1 MSKILLVITVLVLFC
16 GLVLGSTVSAM
27 AQETEETAEP
37 RGLFGTV
44 VKVTIVDQDGNG
56 SITLEDAE
64 SVNVNSDTRYHIPT
78 FVPPWQTWGELSDE
92 GREFYV
98 EGADRVAILLAEPMA
113 EPASERIALKV
124 MVIPQHPVHSHQ
136 VGVVVSV
143 DGDTVTIVNKAGQEV
158 TITLPEG
165 VELTPGEFVTL
176 VAGRFANQ
184 VRLRALA
191 AHEIK
196 QLANR
201 LRNHMEAAQG
211 PKDFGRLSTLLERAY
226 ERHMMVMERIKA
238 KFEKRYPGQTE
249 AIEAIEQAIENWKTN
264 RENALQRMEQI
275 RDRIRAGWEKWKAQW
290 GKIGGTITS
299 VDLDEQTVTIA
310 PEEGTPVT
318 LEVTEF
324 TLVVKDGRPV
334 PVADLAED
342 DVVREAIYSK
352 ETLEKEILEAQ
363 LIVVGTPKWEERWSE
378 VSGTIESIDLNGQ
391 TVTITSTEGDT
402 VTVQVV
408 ATTRIVK
415 DGKLATLDD
424 LKPDDIVRK
433 AIYFTDT
440 LKAKC
445 IVVGTP
451 KPRHGRH

>member
-1 MSKILLVITVLVLFC
+1 MSKILLVVITLVLVC
-16 GLVLGSTVSAM
+16 GLVLGSTASAV
-27 AQETEETAEP
+27 AQETEETAVS

-64 SVNVNSDTRYHIPT
+64 SVNVNPDTRYHIPT
-78 FVPPWQTWGELSDE
+78 FVPPWQSWTELSDE
-92 GREFYV
+92 EREFYV
-98 EGADRVAILLAEPMA
+98 QGADRVAILLAEP
-113 EPASERIALKV
+113 ASARTALKV

-165 VELTPGEFVTL
+165 VEVTPGEFVTL

-191 AHEIK
+191 AYGIK
-196 QLANR
+196 QLASR
-201 LRNHMEAAQG
+201 LRNQMEAAQG
-211 PKDFGRLSTLLERAY
+211 PKDFDRLNALLEKAY
-226 ERHMMVMERIKA
+226 ERDMRVLERIKA
-238 KFEKRYPGQTE
+238 KFEKRYPGQTG
-249 AIEAIEQAIENWKTN
+249 AIAAIEQAIENWKTN
-264 RENALQRMEQI
+264 REGALQRIEQI
-275 RDRIRAGWEKWKAQW
+275 RERIKAGWEKWKAQW
-290 GKIGGTITS
+290 SKMEGTITG
-299 VDLDEQTVTIA
+299 VDLVGQTVTIA
-310 PEEGTPVT
+310 PEEGTLVT

-324 TLVVKDGRPV
+324 TLIVKDGRP
-334 PVADLAED
+334 ADLAD
-342 DVVREAIYSK
+342 LAQNDVVKEAVYSK
-352 ETLEKEILEAQ
+352 ETLEAQ
-363 LIVVGTPKWEERWSE
+363 FIVVGPPKWEARWSE
-378 VSGTIESIDLNGQ
+378 VSGTIANVDPSGQ

-424 LKPDDIVRK
+424 LKPDDVVRK
-433 AIYFTDT
+433 AIYLTDT

-451 KPRHGRH
+451 KPGPWRD